1 MWILLRSATI
11 TVVSRR
17 MQEAGLIAAMIGS
30 LFLVGGSIYILRA
43 MRSRNGA
50 QRPERTRERVAMLA
64 GFVLI
69 GGGLAL
75 QFFANVTRVFGS

>member
-1 MWILLRSATI
+1 MLLRSATI

-17 MQEAGLIAAMIGS
+17 MQEAGLIAATIGS
-30 LFLVGGSIYILRA
+30 LVLVGGSVYILRA
-43 MRSRNGA
+43 MRSPNGA
-50 QRPERTRERVAMLA
+50 QRPERTRERAAMLA

-69 GGGLAL
+69 GSGLAL